1 MPTRGDAAIAA
12 RSIGSR
18 AAAMK
23 ALGARGRAGGVL
35 GAFSG
40 TSRRRVADV
49 AVATVV
55 WIVAALGRAA
65 VTCLFGLGLG
75 VEVAERR
82 VLATLTRGGV
92 FACACAAAM
101 FCVLWYV
108 PS

>member
-1 MPTRGDAAIAA
+1 LPTRGDAAIAA

-55 WIVAALGRAA
+55 WIVAAVGRAA

-101 FCVLWYV
+101 FYVLWYV

>member
-23 ALGARGRAGGVL
+23 ALGAR
-35 GAFSG
+35 
-40 TSRRRVADV
+40 
-49 AVATVV
+49 
-55 WIVAALGRAA
+55 GRAA

-101 FCVLWYV
+101 FYVLWYV